1 MRMNRRAACGS
12 WKSTPFALLNATGLP
27 PTVPSLKT
35 GPCTERIVRYLI
47 VCGGAGE
54 TGEGGGVTPWS
65 RMVNGVHLPLY
76 MYAVDFSVGGEPSSL
91 QSSSTN
97 VSLLSP
103 FALVPLH
110 AKSIPWPISGY
121 GAAPG
126 NATPLTAIPAPCSS
140 YSLKIC
146 GE

>member
-1 MRMNRRAACGS
+1 MVFGGCGS
-12 WKSTPFALLNATGLP
+12 TDEVGVVTSC
-27 PTVPSLKT
+27 V
-35 GPCTERIVRYLI
+35 RIV
-47 VCGGAGE
+47 
-54 TGEGGGVTPWS
+54 
-65 RMVNGVHLPLY
+65 NGRHLPLY
-76 MYAVDFSVGGEPSSL
+76 MYEVDFSVAAEPSAL
-91 QSSSTN
+91 QSRSTN

-126 NATPLTAIPAPCSS
+126 NATPSTSMLGPCSS